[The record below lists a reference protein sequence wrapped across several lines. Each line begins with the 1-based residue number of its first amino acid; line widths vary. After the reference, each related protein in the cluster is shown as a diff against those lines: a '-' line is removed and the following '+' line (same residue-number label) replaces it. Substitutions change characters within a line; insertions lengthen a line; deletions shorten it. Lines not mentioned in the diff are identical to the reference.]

1 MGLTMAQGESATN
14 KSGVDL
20 DRTEKMHDQ
29 FPSYVLEEA
38 GQTLSR
44 ADAIKKDPKLMAAAA
59 EHHAHRAEEHK
70 KMSRE
75 MQHHMKRGLV
85 SEEALKKAASKHGK
99 QTARNEGKGRGEMAP
114 KEAEKHGNR
123 DQSQSKEHGSRGGEH
138 LGKAKGTRR

>member
-1 MGLTMAQGESATN
+1 MPHAEIPESGLDMD
-14 KSGVDL
+14 KK
-20 DRTEKMHDQ
+20 EKMHGQ

-75 MQHHMKRGLV
+75 MKHHMKRGLV
-85 SEEALKKAASKHGK
+85 SEEALKKAADKHGK
-99 QTARNEGKGRGEMAP
+99 QTAMNEGKGRREMAP
-114 KEAEKHGNR
+114 KEMERHGNR
-123 DQSQSKEHGSRGGEH
+123 DQSQSKEHGTRGGEN
-138 LGKAKGTRR
+138 LGKTKGTRR